1 MISTLSAFSSDFT
14 LHHVKYLKMNLKTFS
29 VIFVLGCDLWIRSE
43 AARPLFL
50 AGNGAKLCTL
60 NNVGTLPST
69 VANVKYPVYQKVCR
83 QVIPTA
89 LGDQVDDDYEE
100 LPNANM
106 DEIADDEV
114 ETLAKAII
122 NPSLKKT

>member
-1 MISTLSAFSSDFT
+1 MKLE
-14 LHHVKYLKMNLKTFS
+14 
-29 VIFVLGCDLWIRSE
+29 IFLVLFAVAAISE

-69 VANVKYPVYQKVCR
+69 AVNVKYPVYQKVCR

-89 LGDQVDDDYEE
+89 LGDQVDDDFEE
-100 LPNANM
+100 VSTNANN
-106 DEIADDEV
+106 DEVADDEV
-114 ETLAKAII
+114 EKIAQAII
-122 NPSLKKT
+122 NPISNKT